1 MSARDEES
9 TCREPSFASMVL
21 TQLLTNFQDLDILMT
36 VAGYPVLRKVDRDT
50 LRYQPAGIPPPKGDH
65 AKL

>member
-1 MSARDEES
+1 MSACDEES
-9 TCREPSFASMVL
+9 TCRKRSFASVVL
-21 TQLLTNFQDLDILMT
+21 TRLLTNLQDLDILMT
-36 VAGYPVLRKVDRDT
+36 VAGYPVLREVGRDT